1 MAQEDGLPEPGR
13 RPRGRRGAAGGG
25 HRVDLGD
32 DEGFGD
38 EGRQDDAERGEAGG
52 DAAVRGNQGRSMP
65 GTATLAEKKGDF
77 CVG

>member
-1 MAQEDGLPEPGR
+1 M
-13 RPRGRRGAAGGG
+13 
-25 HRVDLGD
+25 DLGD